1 MNVRETTLSL
11 VTTIILSVFTPL
23 HAAPAPAFTPE
34 QEARI
39 GKIAADYLL
48 AHPDVL
54 VQVSQKLQQQQH
66 AREQLA
72 MSLKVMDNQAAL
84 LRDADTPVTGPAGAK
99 VAVIEFFDY
108 QCVFCSRLA
117 PGMEQVMKSRPD
129 VRFIFKEWPI
139 FASKWEAS
147 SSAAQ
152 RGIDVWKQK
161 GSEGYLKYHNGIY
174 HTGHNEG
181 ELTTADIDA
190 AASAAGVT
198 ELKPVDY
205 TAVLEKNDAL
215 AQKLGLTGTP
225 GLIVMPVEKA
235 LPETIT
241 VFAGLASPE
250 QILAAI
256 DKAQH

>member
-1 MNVRETTLSL
+1 VNVRKTTLSL

-34 QEARI
+34 QEAQIER
-39 GKIAADYLL
+39 IAADYLVQ
-48 AHPDVL
+48 HPVIL
-54 VQVSQKLQQQQH
+54 VQVSQKLQQQQQERQQM
-66 AREQLA
+66 ALITR
-72 MSLKVMDNQAAL
+72 VMDNQVAL
-84 LRDADTPVTGPAGAK
+84 LQDTDTPAVGPAKARI
-99 VAVIEFFDY
+99 AVIEFFDY
-108 QCVFCSRLA
+108 QCIYCSRLA
-117 PGMEQVMKSRPD
+117 PGLEQVMKSRPD

-161 GSEGYLKYHNGIY
+161 GAEGYLKYHNGIY
-174 HTGHNEG
+174 HTGYNEG

-205 TAVLEKNDAL
+205 TPVLEKNDAL

-225 GLIVMPVEKA
+225 GLIVMPVQNA
-235 LPETIT
+235 TPENIT
-241 VFAGLASPE
+241 VLAGLASP
-250 QILAAI
+250 QQLLVAI

>member
-1 MNVRETTLSL
+1 MKVNLTDTAPEYTAAETVLATEL
-11 VTTIILSVFTPL
+11 
-23 HAAPAPAFTPE
+23 
-34 QEARI
+34 EARI
-39 GKIAADYLL
+39 GEIAADYLL

-54 VQVSQKLQQQQH
+54 MQISQKLQQQQH

-117 PGMEQVMKSRPD
+117 PGMERVMKTRPD
-129 VRFIFKEWPI
+129 VRYIFKEWPI
-139 FASKWEAS
+139 FAPKWDTS
-147 SSAAQ
+147 SLAAQ
-152 RGIDVWKQK
+152 YGIGVWKAK
-161 GSEGYLKYHNGIY
+161 GAAGYLTYHNGIY
-174 HTGHNEG
+174 HTGHIEG
-181 ELTTADIDA
+181 DLTTEDVKAAAHAAGIDA
-190 AASAAGVT
+190 LNTVNHA
-198 ELKPVDY
+198 P
-205 TAVLEKNDAL
+205 VLEKNDVL
-215 AQKLGLTGTP
+215 AQALGLTGTP

-235 LPETIT
+235 SPETIT

>member
-1 MNVRETTLSL
+1 MKLNKVMSLL
-11 VTTIILSVFTPL
+11 VTTYSFSFLAPL
-23 HAAPAPAFTPE
+23 HAAPAPIFTPE
-34 QEARI
+34 QEAQI
-39 GKIAADYLL
+39 GKIAADYLVQ
-48 AHPDVL
+48 HPEIL
-54 VQVSQKLQQQQH
+54 VQVSQKLQQQQQERQQM
-66 AREQLA
+66 ALTSR
-72 MSLKVMDNQAAL
+72 VMDNQAAL
-84 LRDADTPVTGPAGAK
+84 LQDADTPSVGPAKAK

-108 QCVFCSRLA
+108 QCIYCSRLA
-117 PGMEQVMKSRPD
+117 PGLERVMKSRPD
-129 VRFIFKEWPI
+129 VRFLFKEWPI

-161 GSEGYLKYHNGIY
+161 GAEGYLKYHNAIY

-190 AASAAGVT
+190 AARTAGVT

-225 GLIVMPVEKA
+225 GLIVMPVQNATPKS
-235 LPETIT
+235 IT
-241 VFAGLASPE
+241 VFAGLASP
-250 QILAAI
+250 QQLLAAI

>member
-1 MNVRETTLSL
+1 MNVRKTTQLL

-39 GKIAADYLL
+39 GKLAADYLL

-117 PGMEQVMKSRPD
+117 PGMEQVMKARPD
-129 VRFIFKEWPI
+129 VRYIFKEWPI
-139 FASKWEAS
+139 FAAKWETS
-147 SSAAQ
+147 SLAAQ
-152 RGIDVWKQK
+152 YGIGVWKAK
-161 GSEGYLKYHNGIY
+161 GADGYLAYHNGIY
-174 HTGHNEG
+174 HTGHIEG
-181 ELTTADIDA
+181 DLTTEDVKA
-190 AASAAGVT
+190 AAHAAGVDT
-198 ELKPVDY
+198 LNAVDHAPVLK
-205 TAVLEKNDAL
+205 KNDAL
-215 AQKLGLTGTP
+215 AQALGLTGTP
-225 GLIVMPVEKA
+225 GLIVMPVENA
-235 LPETIT
+235 TPETIT

-250 QILAAI
+250 QIVAAI